1 MPELVM
7 GGYVYIALP
16 PLYKISKGKTE
27 KWVYT
32 DEEKDRLLEE
42 YKDVQTKIFKLLGIN
57 DEEMNAKFGFFLNA
71 LSYGCPPH
79 GGIAFGIDRL
89 AMILLQLDSIREIIA
104 FPKTQSTA
112 CLMTES
118 PSEANNQQLAEL
130 SLKTIKNK

>member
-1 MPELVM
+1 
-7 GGYVYIALP
+7 
-16 PLYKISKGKTE
+16 
-27 KWVYT
+27 
-32 DEEKDRLLEE
+32 
-42 YKDVQTKIFKLLGIN
+42 
-57 DEEMNAKFGFFLNA
+57 MNAKFGFFLNA

-112 CLMTES
+112 CLMTEA

-130 SLKTIKNK
+130 SIKTIKNK